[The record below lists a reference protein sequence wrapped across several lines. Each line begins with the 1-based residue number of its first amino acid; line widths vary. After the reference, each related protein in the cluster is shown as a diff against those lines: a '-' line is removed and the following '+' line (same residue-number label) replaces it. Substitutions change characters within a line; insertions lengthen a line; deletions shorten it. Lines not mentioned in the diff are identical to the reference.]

1 MLRSGNLTFYPFVRC
16 QNMIFKDFRPLEM
29 YGFWLRLMEF
39 IFTKIWPSKLSV
51 FCFCK
56 EMLRIGAL
64 CVIPISW
71 LRQRLWKVCQWRFF
85 SWKRNNLILHHVSN
99 VWFSFITSRTKQKY
113 EIFRQINCKSS
124 ATSIWR
130 IIFLSKDFF

>member
-71 LRQRLWKVCQWRFF
+71 SRQRLWKVCQWRFF
-85 SWKRNNLILHHVSN
+85 FCKKIILSCTMCLMYDSALSQVEQSKN
-99 VWFSFITSRTKQKY
+99 MKFFV
-113 EIFRQINCKSS
+113 KSIVK
-124 ATSIWR
+124 AQQLQ
-130 IIFLSKDFF
+130 FDE